1 MIFVVHKNMKIGPC
15 YVYLYKEEIQMH
27 VPYKKK
33 EIHQS
38 KDLYGIDF
46 HRFLELQSIL
56 NHMEIA
62 QELGITLGEVHLLK
76 KKIERT

>member
-1 MIFVVHKNMKIGPC
+1 
-15 YVYLYKEEIQMH
+15 MH